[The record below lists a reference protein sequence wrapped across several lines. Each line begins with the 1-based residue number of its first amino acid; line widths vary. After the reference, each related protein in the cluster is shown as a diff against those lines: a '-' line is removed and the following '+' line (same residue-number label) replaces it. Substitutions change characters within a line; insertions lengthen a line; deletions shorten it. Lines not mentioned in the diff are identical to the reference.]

1 MRAFVIA
8 ILLVLGFSGL
18 GYSQVVKNYTLQ
30 DIENNKVSLYDLKGE
45 NITVLDF
52 WTTWCKPCRKA
63 IPELNKI
70 YAEYKGQGIE
80 IIGVNCDGPRTTA
93 QVPGVSRSLEIE
105 YPVLVD
111 VNMDIANS
119 MNIGNF
125 PTLIIIDN
133 KNKVKYFHE
142 GFVPGDEEDIIAAI
156 SKLLN

>member
-1 MRAFVIA
+1 MRFFLVTLGLFAFSMPIRA
-8 ILLVLGFSGL
+8 
-18 GYSQVVKNYTLQ
+18 QVVKNYTLQ

-45 NITVLDF
+45 KITVIDF

-70 YAEYKGQGIE
+70 YTEYSKAGVE
-80 IIGVNCDGPRTTA
+80 IVGVNCDGPRTTA
-93 QVPGVSRSLEIE
+93 QAPGVSRALAIQ

-119 MNIGNF
+119 LHIGNF
-125 PTLIIIDN
+125 PTLIIIDA

-142 GFVPGDEEDIIAAI
+142 GFVPGDEEDFIAAI
-156 SKLLN
+156 EKLIK